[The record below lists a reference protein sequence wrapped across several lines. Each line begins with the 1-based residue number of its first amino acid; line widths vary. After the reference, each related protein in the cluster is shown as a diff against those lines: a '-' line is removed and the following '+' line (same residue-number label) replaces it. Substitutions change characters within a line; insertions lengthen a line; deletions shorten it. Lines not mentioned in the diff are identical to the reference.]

1 MRCSLYWNGMV
12 SPLLNLTAAGAILYE
27 GELDVARDTN
37 TTMFGCLLNTT
48 LTTWMRGQGL
58 SQVLVLL

>member
-1 MRCSLYWNGMV
+1 MV

-58 SQVLVLL
+58 SQVLLLL